1 MLENHFKAIFTSS
14 LRFEPTGEQLELIDM
29 LTNFYLS
36 DNVFSLFLLKGY
48 AGTGKTTVISAFIKT
63 LSQLQQSFV
72 LLAPTGR
79 AAKVLSQMSGFPAYT
94 IHKQIYR
101 QKNPG
106 VDPDSLGAGSFSLDF
121 NKSKDTVFIVDEAS
135 MITNKG
141 DELNLFG
148 SGDLLDELIKYVYE
162 GARCRI
168 IFIGDLAQLPPVG
181 TILSPALDPGML
193 RGYGLDVLEFTLR
206 EVLRQTSDSGI
217 LSMATRIRKQLADK
231 NFSSIPKFSVNGR
244 DVISISGEY
253 LSEQVSA
260 SYDSVGVEN
269 VIIITRSNKRANLF
283 NQGIR
288 STVLYREEEIVTGDY
303 LMVVKNSYHWTEKI
317 KELDFIANGDMAEIV
332 SIRGITDLYD
342 QRFAEVTLRFP
353 DYNNYELD
361 VTINTGSIMHDGPSL
376 SSSEM
381 QELYF
386 KILEDYPDVKSKK
399 ETVKTMRE
407 DPFYNALQVKYGYAV
422 TCHKSQGGQ
431 WKHVYLDLGYITDE
445 MVDLEFLRWL
455 YTAVTRATDKLY
467 LVNFPA
473 AILEYTDD
481 SV

>member
-1 MLENHFKAIFTSS
+1 MLENHFKDIFTST
-14 LRFEPTGEQLELIDM
+14 LRFEATVEQHELISM
-29 LTNFYLS
+29 LTDFYLS

-63 LSQLQQSFV
+63 LSQMQQSFV

-106 VDPDSLGAGSFSLDF
+106 VDPESLGAGSFSLDF
-121 NKSKDTVFIVDEAS
+121 NKNKDTVFIVDEAS
-135 MITNKG
+135 MITSRS

-148 SGDLLDELIKYVYE
+148 SGDVLDELIRYVYE

-181 TILSPALDPGML
+181 TVVSPALDPNVL
-193 RGYGLDVLEFTLR
+193 KGYGLDVLEFTLR

-217 LSMATRIRKQLADK
+217 LSMANRIRKQLADR
-231 NFSSIPKFSVNGR
+231 NFTSIPKFQVNSK
-244 DVISISGEY
+244 DVIALQGEY
-253 LSEQVSA
+253 LSDQISA
-260 SYDSVGVEN
+260 SYDAVGVEN
-269 VIIITRSNKRANLF
+269 VIVITRSNKRANQF

-288 STVLYREEEIVTGDY
+288 STVLYRDEEIVTGDY
-303 LMVVKNSYHWTEKI
+303 LMIVKNSYHWTEKI

-332 SIRGITDLYD
+332 TIRSFSDLYD
-342 QRFAEVTLRFP
+342 HKFADVTLRFP
-353 DYNNYELD
+353 DYNDFELD
-361 VTINTGSIMHDGPSL
+361 VTINTASIMHDGPSL

-381 QELYF
+381 QDLYF
-386 KILEDYPDVKSKK
+386 KILEDYPEVKSKK
-399 ETVKTMRE
+399 DTVKTMRN
-407 DPFYNALQVKYGYAV
+407 DPYYNALQVKYGYAV

-431 WKHVYLDLGYITDE
+431 WKHVYLDLGYVTDE

-455 YTAVTRATDKLY
+455 YTAVTRATEKLY
-467 LVNFPA
+467 LINFPA
-473 AILEYTDD
+473 SILEDTD
-481 SV
+481 SW

>member
-1 MLENHFKAIFTSS
+1 MLENHFKDIFTST
-14 LRFEPTGEQLELIDM
+14 LRFEATGEQHELISM
-29 LTNFYLS
+29 LTDFYLS

-63 LSQLQQSFV
+63 LSLMQQSFV

-106 VDPDSLGAGSFSLDF
+106 VDPESLGAGSFSLDF
-121 NKSKDTVFIVDEAS
+121 NKNKDTVFIVDEAS
-135 MITNKG
+135 MITNRS

-148 SGDLLDELIKYVYE
+148 SGDVLDELIKYVYE

-181 TILSPALDPGML
+181 TVVSPALDPNVL
-193 RGYGLDVLEFTLR
+193 KGYGLDVVEFTLR

-217 LSMATRIRKQLADK
+217 LSMATRIRKQLADR
-231 NFSSIPKFSVNGR
+231 NFTSIPKFRVNSK
-244 DVISISGEY
+244 DVIALQGEY
-253 LSEQVSA
+253 LSDQISA
-260 SYDSVGVEN
+260 SYDAVGVEN
-269 VIIITRSNKRANLF
+269 VIVITRSNKRANQF

-288 STVLYREEEIVTGDY
+288 STVLYRDEEIVTGDY
-303 LMVVKNSYHWTEKI
+303 LMIVKNSYHWTEKI

-332 SIRGITDLYD
+332 SIRSFNDLYGHK
-342 QRFAEVTLRFP
+342 FADVTLRFP
-353 DYNNYELD
+353 DYNDFELD
-361 VTINTGSIMHDGPSL
+361 VTINTASIMHDGPSL

-381 QELYF
+381 QDLYF
-386 KILEDYPDVKSKK
+386 KILEDYPDVKNKK
-399 ETVKTMRE
+399 DTVKTMRN
-407 DPFYNALQVKYGYAV
+407 DPYYNALQVKYGYAV

-431 WKHVYLDLGYITDE
+431 WKHVYLDLGYVTDE

-455 YTAVTRATDKLY
+455 YTAVTRATEKLY
-467 LVNFPA
+467 LINFPES
-473 AILEYTDD
+473 ILENAD
-481 SV
+481 S

>member
-1 MLENHFKAIFTSS
+1 MLENHFKDIFINS
-14 LRFEPTGEQLELIDM
+14 LQVEPTGEQKELISI
-29 LTNFYLS
+29 LSNYYLS

-63 LSQLQQSFV
+63 LSQLQQTFV

-79 AAKVLSQMSGFPAYT
+79 AAKVLTQMSGFPAYT

-106 VDPDSLGAGSFSLDF
+106 VDPESLGAGSFSLDF
-121 NKSKDTVFIVDEAS
+121 NKNKDTVFIVDEAS
-135 MITNKG
+135 MITNRN

-148 SGDLLDELIKYVYE
+148 SGNLLDELIKYVYE

-181 TILSPALDPGML
+181 TVISPALDPNIL
-193 RGYGLDVLEFTLR
+193 RGYGLDVVEFTLR
-206 EVLRQTSDSGI
+206 EVLRQASNSGI
-217 LSMATRIRKQLADK
+217 LSLATRIRKQLADK
-231 NFSSIPKFSVNGR
+231 NFTSIPKFKVNDT
-244 DVISISGEY
+244 DVIALSGEF
-253 LSEQVSA
+253 LSEQINT
-260 SYDSVGVEN
+260 SYNAVGVEN

-288 STVLYREEEIVTGDY
+288 STVLYRDEEIVTGDY
-303 LMVVKNSYHWTEKI
+303 LMVVKNNYHWTEKI

-332 SIRGITDLYD
+332 SIRGFNDLYD

-353 DYNNYELD
+353 DFNNFELD
-361 VTINTGSIMHDGPSL
+361 VTINTGSILYEGPSL
-376 SSSEM
+376 SSAEM
-381 QELYF
+381 QDMYF
-386 KILEDYPDVKSKK
+386 KILEDYPNIKNKK
-399 ETVKTMRE
+399 ESAKTMRA
-407 DPFYNALQVKYGYAV
+407 DPYYNALQVKYGYAV

-431 WKHVYLDLGYITDE
+431 WKHVYLDMGYVTDE

-467 LVNFPA
+467 LINFPT
-473 AILEYTDD
+473 AILEYEN
-481 SV
+481 S